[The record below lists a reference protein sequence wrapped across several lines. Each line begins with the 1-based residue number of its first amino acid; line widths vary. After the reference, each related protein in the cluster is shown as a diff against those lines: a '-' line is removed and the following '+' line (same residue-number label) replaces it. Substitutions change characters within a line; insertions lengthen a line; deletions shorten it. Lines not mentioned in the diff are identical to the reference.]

1 MGVVMNIGQLLQMPI
16 ETLFVA
22 FFNATDGQDGNF
34 EIQSRYR
41 VTKFLP
47 LPADSHEKTAQA
59 LTRKYG
65 IDFVQTN
72 ATTIVATVINDEHI
86 SLDDFLN
93 AVYEKIIV
101 LLNKL
106 PANYPLDEEI
116 ALAMFLLRGSA
127 DFVDSWYAWD
137 LKNPTLRYVN
147 NVFKLLLSSNH
158 LLERLNLNFREL
170 QPQHVSGQ
178 RKRNTQIR
186 INLKWFYDNV
196 ICNYPNI
203 NTYKTAVMRTK
214 QADLGEQHLCHSFET
229 RMLFYMNK
237 ILGRELSKNEINALR
252 RDLEFREPIEETP
265 ENKFNV
271 RNQKIVAFA
280 RETFADVCVGCG
292 DQYDIKHRSFLMP
305 RNNRYYFEVN
315 HVIAYAN
322 DSDAVDVL
330 DNLVKLCPVCHRALT
345 PHRAYPELQKHII
358 ENMLK
363 SRPEVGKFVSSM
375 MPADYR
381 SPVDYVFDCLK

>member
-1 MGVVMNIGQLLQMPI
+1 MNIGQLLQMPI

-22 FFNATDGQDGNF
+22 FFNATNGKNGNF
-34 EIQSRYR
+34 EIQSKYLK
-41 VTKFLP
+41 TKFLP
-47 LPADSHEKTAQA
+47 LPADSHRETAIALSAKYRVPFIQKSKTIIAA
-59 LTRKYG
+59 T
-65 IDFVQTN
+65 ITN
-72 ATTIVATVINDEHI
+72 D
-86 SLDDFLN
+86 SQMLLDDFLN
-93 AVYEKIIV
+93 VIYEKIIV

-127 DFVDSWYAWD
+127 DFNRRLYALD
-137 LKNPTLRYVN
+137 LKNPTTRYVDN
-147 NVFKLLLSSNH
+147 IFKLLLSSNN
-158 LLERLNLNFREL
+158 LIERLNLNFREL
-170 QPQHVSGQ
+170 QPQFAAGEME
-178 RKRNTQIR
+178 RNTQIR

-196 ICNYPNI
+196 IVRYPNI
-203 NTYKTAVMRTK
+203 NKYKTAVLKTNIRN
-214 QADLGEQHLCHSFET
+214 LGELQAYYTFEE
-229 RMLFYMNK
+229 RLIFYRQK
-237 ILGRELSKNEINALR
+237 ILGRKLSKNEINALR

-345 PHRAYPELQKHII
+345 PHRAFPDLQRHII
-358 ENMLK
+358 ENMLN
-363 SRPEVGKFVSSM
+363 SRPEVGKFVLSM
-375 MPADYR
+375 MPANYK
-381 SPVDYVFDCLK
+381 SPIDYVFDSLK

>member
-59 LTRKYG
+59 LTHKYG

-72 ATTIVATVINDEHI
+72 ATTIAATVINDKHI

-127 DFVDSWYAWD
+127 DFVESWYAWD

-170 QPQHVSGQ
+170 QPQHMSGQ

-196 ICNYPNI
+196 ICKYPNI
-203 NTYKTAVMRTK
+203 NTYKTAVMKTK
-214 QADLGEQHLCHSFET
+214 QADLGELHLCHSFET

-252 RDLEFREPIEETP
+252 RDLEFRDPIEETP

-358 ENMLK
+358 ENMLN
-363 SRPEVGKFVSSM
+363 SRPEVSKFVSSM
-375 MPADYR
+375 MPANYR
-381 SPVDYVFDCLK
+381 SPVDYVFDSLK

>member
-1 MGVVMNIGQLLQMPI
+1 MEIIMNIGQLLQMPI

-22 FFNATDGQDGNF
+22 FFNATDGRDGNF
-34 EIQSRYR
+34 EIQSKYLK
-41 VTKFLP
+41 TKFLP
-47 LPADSHEKTAQA
+47 LPVNSHKETAIA
-59 LTRKYG
+59 LSAKYG
-65 IDFVQTN
+65 IPFVQKSK
-72 ATTIVATVINDEHI
+72 TIIAATVINEMQI

-93 AVYEKIIV
+93 TVYEKIIV

-127 DFVDSWYAWD
+127 DFNRRFYSLD
-137 LKNPTLRYVN
+137 LKNPTPRYVDN
-147 NVFKLLLSSNH
+147 IFKLLLSSNH
-158 LLERLNLNFREL
+158 LIERLNLNFREL
-170 QPQHVSGQ
+170 QPQFASGEME
-178 RKRNTQIR
+178 RNTQIR

-196 ICNYPNI
+196 IVKYPDI
-203 NTYKTAVMRTK
+203 NKYKTSVLKINIRN
-214 QADLGEQHLCHSFET
+214 LGELHAYYTFEE
-229 RMLFYMNK
+229 RLIFYRQK
-237 ILGRELSKNEINALR
+237 ILGRKLSKKEINALR
-252 RDLEFREPIEETP
+252 QDLEFREPIEIAP
-265 ENKFNV
+265 ENKFSL

-345 PHRAYPELQKHII
+345 PHRAFPDLQRHII

-375 MPADYR
+375 MPANYK
-381 SPVDYVFDCLK
+381 SPIDYVFDSLK